1 MWDFIFLMFVM
12 KIPIVYLCL
21 VVWWAVKAEPR
32 PLEGAA
38 LPAEAPDGGPGWTR
52 RAHGSRP
59 RRRGPHGSPARR
71 YARPGRASLAR
82 AEVDR

>member
-12 KIPIVYLCL
+12 KIPIAYLCW
-21 VVWWAVKAEPR
+21 VVWWAIKAEPR
-32 PLEGAA
+32 PHEGAA
-38 LPAEAPDGGPGWTR
+38 QLAHDPDGGPGWTR
-52 RAHGSRP
+52 RPHGSRP

-71 YARPGRASLAR
+71 YARPGRSSLAR